1 MAKRN
6 TRSVVAW
13 LLLIVLPMV
22 IYLVTVV
29 PSFLKIS
36 LDTST
41 VFGFFAGLGAYIARL
56 AGVVCALTAVM
67 RPWRLGNHKTERVW
81 AVLLAVTIALRLVC
95 ELLQI
100 NTAASGVSLY
110 VPLSVDVVMHAATL
124 VLLLVRRLGKT
135 VKWILA
141 IACTVYTAWLMLGGL
156 PVPDALASFAF
167 DLPTL
172 RYLFNTLLIA
182 YIRTAMV
189 FFALAPQ
196 MKKDV

>member
-22 IYLVTVV
+22 VYLVTAV

-41 VFGFFAGLGAYIARL
+41 VLGFFAGLGAYVARL
-56 AGVVCALTAVM
+56 AGVVCALTAVT

-81 AVLLAVTIALRLVC
+81 VVLLAVTIALRLAF

-110 VPLSVDVVMHAATL
+110 VPLTVDVMMHAVTL
-124 VLLLVRRLGKT
+124 VLLLVRQLGKT

-141 IACTVYTAWLMLGGL
+141 LACTVYTAWLMLGGL
-156 PVPDALASFAF
+156 PDAIASFAF

-172 RYLFNTLLIA
+172 RYWGNTLLLA

>member
-1 MAKRN
+1 MARRK

-22 IYLVTVV
+22 VYLVTAV
-29 PSFLKIS
+29 PTFLRIS

-41 VFGFFAGLGAYIARL
+41 VIGFFTGLGAYIARL
-56 AGVVCALTAVM
+56 AGVICALAAVM

-81 AVLLAVTIALRLVC
+81 AVMLAAAVALRLVC

-100 NTAASGVSLY
+100 NTAVGGFSLY
-110 VPLSVDVVMHAATL
+110 VPFSVDVVMHAATL

-141 IACTVYTAWLMLGGL
+141 LACTVYTAWLMLNGL
-156 PVPDALASFAF
+156 PEAITAFAF
-167 DLPTL
+167 DVPTL
-172 RYLFNTLLIA
+172 RYLFNLLLVA

>member
-1 MAKRN
+1 MAKRK

-13 LLLIVLPMV
+13 LLLIVLPMAV
-22 IYLVTVV
+22 YLATVV
-29 PSFLKIS
+29 PSFLNIS

-41 VFGFFAGLGAYIARL
+41 VLGFFAGLGAYIARL
-56 AGVVCALTAVM
+56 TGVICALTAVM
-67 RPWRLGNHKTERVW
+67 RPWRLGGYKTERVW
-81 AVLLAVTIALRLVC
+81 AVMLAVAVALRLVC

-100 NTAASGVSLY
+100 NTAVGGLSLY
-110 VPLSVDVVMHAATL
+110 VPFSVDVVMHIVTL

-135 VKWILA
+135 VRWILA
-141 IACTVYTAWLMLGGL
+141 LACTVYTAWLMLGGL
-156 PVPDALASFAF
+156 PEAMAAFSF
-167 DLPTL
+167 DLPTV
-172 RYLFNTLLIA
+172 RYLLNLLLIA

>member
-1 MAKRN
+1 MAKRK

-13 LLLIVLPMV
+13 LLLIVVPMV
-22 IYLVTVV
+22 IYLVTAV
-29 PSFLKIS
+29 PSFLNIS

-41 VFGFFAGLGAYIARL
+41 VLGFLAGLGKYVARL
-56 AGVVCALTAVM
+56 TGVICALTAVM

-81 AVLLAVTIALRLVC
+81 AVMLAVAVALRLVC

-100 NTAASGVSLY
+100 NTAVGGFSLY
-110 VPLSVDVVMHAATL
+110 VPFSVDVLMHVAAL

-141 IACTVYTAWLMLGGL
+141 LACTVYTAWLMLGGL
-156 PVPDALASFAF
+156 PEAIAAFSFNV
-167 DLPTL
+167 PTL
-172 RYLFNTLLIA
+172 RYLLNMVLIA

-189 FFALAPQ
+189 FFAFAPQ

>member
-1 MAKRN
+1 MAKRK

-22 IYLVTVV
+22 VYLVTAA
-29 PSFLKIS
+29 PSFLNIS
-36 LDTST
+36 PDTST
-41 VFGFFAGLGAYIARL
+41 VLGFFAGLGAYVARL
-56 AGVVCALTAVM
+56 AGVVCALTAIM
-67 RPWRLGNHKTERVW
+67 RPWRLGNHKSERVW
-81 AVLLAVTIALRLVC
+81 AVLLAVTVALRLIC

-100 NTAASGVSLY
+100 STAASGVSLY
-110 VPLSVDVVMHAATL
+110 VPLSVDVLMHAATL

-135 VKWILA
+135 VRWILA
-141 IACTVYTAWLMLGGL
+141 LACTVYTAWLMLSGL
-156 PVPDALASFAF
+156 PEALTAFSF
-167 DLPTL
+167 DVPTL
-172 RYLFNTLLIA
+172 RYVGNILLTA

>member
-1 MAKRN
+1 MAKRK

-13 LLLIVLPMV
+13 LLLIVVPMV
-22 IYLVTVV
+22 IYLVTAV
-29 PSFLKIS
+29 PTFLRIS

-41 VFGFFAGLGAYIARL
+41 VIGFFAGLGAYIARL
-56 AGVVCALTAVM
+56 TGVICALTAVM

-81 AVLLAVTIALRLVC
+81 AVMLAVAVALRLVC

-100 NTAASGVSLY
+100 STAAGGVSLY
-110 VPLSVDVVMHAATL
+110 VPLSVDVVMHIATL

-135 VKWILA
+135 VKWIFA
-141 IACTVYTAWLMLGGL
+141 IACTVYTAWMMLGGL
-156 PVPDALASFAF
+156 PEAIAAFSLDVPM
-167 DLPTL
+167 L
-172 RYLFNTLLIA
+172 RYLFNLLLAA
-182 YIRTAMV
+182 YIRSAMV

>member
-1 MAKRN
+1 MARRK

-22 IYLVTVV
+22 IYLVAAI
-29 PSFLKIS
+29 PSFLSIS

-41 VFGFFAGLGAYIARL
+41 MFSFFAGLGAYVARL
-56 AGVVCALTAVM
+56 VGVVCALTAVM
-67 RPWRLGNHKTERVW
+67 RPWRLGSHKTERVW
-81 AVLLAVTIALRLVC
+81 AVMLAVAVALRLVC

-100 NTAASGVSLY
+100 NTAVGGVSLY
-110 VPLSVDVVMHAATL
+110 VPFSVDVVMHIVTL

-135 VKWILA
+135 VKRILA
-141 IACTVYTAWLMLGGL
+141 LACTVYTAWLMLGGL
-156 PVPDALASFAF
+156 PEAIAAFAF
-167 DLPTL
+167 DLPTV
-172 RYLFNTLLIA
+172 RYLLNLLLIA

>member
-1 MAKRN
+1 MAKRK

-13 LLLIVLPMV
+13 LLLIVLPM
-22 IYLVTVV
+22 IGYLVIAV
-29 PSFLKIS
+29 PTFLSIS

-41 VFGFFAGLGAYIARL
+41 VLGFFAGLGAYIARL
-56 AGVVCALTAVM
+56 TGVICALTAVM
-67 RPWRLGNHKTERVW
+67 RPWRLGSHKAERVW
-81 AVLLAVTIALRLVC
+81 AVMLAVAVALRLVC

-156 PVPDALASFAF
+156 PDALAAFSFAAPAIRH
-167 DLPTL
+167 LA
-172 RYLFNTLLIA
+172 NLLLVA

>member
-1 MAKRN
+1 MAKRK

-13 LLLIVLPMV
+13 LLLIVVPMV
-22 IYLVTVV
+22 IYLVTAV
-29 PSFLKIS
+29 PTFLRIS

-41 VFGFFAGLGAYIARL
+41 VIGFFTGLGAYIARL
-56 AGVVCALTAVM
+56 TGVICALTAVT

-81 AVLLAVTIALRLVC
+81 AVMLAVAVALRLVC

-100 NTAASGVSLY
+100 NTAVGGFSLY
-110 VPLSVDVVMHAATL
+110 VPFSVDVVMHAATL

-141 IACTVYTAWLMLGGL
+141 LACTVYTAWLMLGGL
-156 PVPDALASFAF
+156 PEAITAFAF

-172 RYLFNTLLIA
+172 RYLLTLLLIA

>member
-1 MAKRN
+1 MARRK

-13 LLLIVLPMV
+13 LLLIVLPMA
-22 IYLVTVV
+22 IYLVTAV
-29 PSFLKIS
+29 PTFLNIS
-36 LDTST
+36 LNTSS
-41 VFGFFAGLGAYIARL
+41 FIGFFTGLGAYIARL
-56 AGVVCALTAVM
+56 TGVICVLTAVM
-67 RPWRLGNHKTERVW
+67 RPWRLGNRKTDRLW
-81 AVLLAVTIALRLVC
+81 AVMLAVAVALRLVC

-100 NTAASGVSLY
+100 NTAVGGFSLY
-110 VPLSVDVVMHAATL
+110 VPFSVDVVMHIVAL

-135 VKWILA
+135 VGWILA
-141 IACTVYTAWLMLGGL
+141 LACTVYTAWLMLGGL
-156 PVPDALASFAF
+156 PEAIALFSF

-172 RYLFNTLLIA
+172 RYLFNFLLVA

>member
-1 MAKRN
+1 MARRK

-13 LLLIVLPMV
+13 LLLIVVPMV
-22 IYLVTVV
+22 IYLVTAV
-29 PSFLKIS
+29 PSFLSIS

-41 VFGFFAGLGAYIARL
+41 VIGFFAGLGAYIARL
-56 AGVVCALTAVM
+56 TGVICALTAVM
-67 RPWRLGNHKTERVW
+67 RPWRLGNRKTERVW
-81 AVLLAVTIALRLVC
+81 TVMLAAAVVLRLVC

-100 NTAASGVSLY
+100 NTAVGGFSLY
-110 VPLSVDVVMHAATL
+110 VPFSVDVVMHIATL
-124 VLLLVRRLGKT
+124 VLLLARRLGKT

-141 IACTVYTAWLMLGGL
+141 LACTVYTAWLMLGGL
-156 PVPDALASFAF
+156 PEAIAAFSF

-172 RYLFNTLLIA
+172 RYLANLLLIA

>member
-1 MAKRN
+1 MAKRK

-13 LLLIVLPMV
+13 LLLIVVPMV
-22 IYLVTVV
+22 IYLVTAV
-29 PSFLKIS
+29 PTFLRIS

-41 VFGFFAGLGAYIARL
+41 VIGFFSGLGAYIARL
-56 AGVVCALTAVM
+56 AGVICALTAVM
-67 RPWRLGNHKTERVW
+67 RPWRLGSHKTERVW
-81 AVLLAVTIALRLVC
+81 AVMLAVAVALRLVC

-100 NTAASGVSLY
+100 NTAVGGFSLY
-110 VPLSVDVVMHAATL
+110 VPFSVDVVMHIATL

-141 IACTVYTAWLMLGGL
+141 LACTVYTAWLMLGGL
-156 PVPDALASFAF
+156 PEAITAFAF
-167 DLPTL
+167 DVPTL
-172 RYLFNTLLIA
+172 RYLFNLLLVA